1 MGSKQG
7 REGFFLAEGL
17 GQGIAMYV
25 EIGPQG
31 VAFNFLGCKMI
42 GNDFFPFYNITL

>member
-25 EIGPQG
+25 ENGPQG
-31 VAFNFLGCKMI
+31 VAFIFWGVK
-42 GNDFFPFYNITL
+42 